1 MATLGLAKFAK
12 FFLWGFSFNYGF
24 NENLKDSY
32 YFKKDDKLFKG
43 VGGSPSTSNNASN
56 CNKNLE

>member
-24 NENLKDSY
+24 NENLKNSY

-43 VGGSPSTSNNASN
+43 VWGVT
-56 CNKNLE
+56 

>member
-12 FFLWGFSFNYGF
+12 YFLWGFSFNYGF

-43 VGGSPSTSNNASN
+43 VGGHLAPPIT
-56 CNKNLE
+56 LLIVIRI